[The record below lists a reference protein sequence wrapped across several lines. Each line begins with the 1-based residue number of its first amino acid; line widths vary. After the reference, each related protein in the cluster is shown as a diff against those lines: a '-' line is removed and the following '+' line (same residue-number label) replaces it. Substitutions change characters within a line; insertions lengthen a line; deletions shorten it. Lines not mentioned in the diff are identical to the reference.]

1 MSRFDKAIGTRTIK
15 KAAAVNRNEANI
27 PKIELIDISLLD
39 ENPDNE
45 NVFNMDGMEQL
56 KRSINENGFTVPVEV
71 FKKPDGRYEIS
82 SGHRRVRA
90 MKELGKDRVPCIVNS
105 MPNDIVRA
113 KRLLDSNITNRDMK
127 PMDYARAIEYYVDYV
142 LKPSGFAGRI
152 NDACA
157 DYFGISSSAVYKYRS
172 LSKIDSSLQE
182 LADDERIPFTSLVS
196 AHRLSPG
203 MQERLASEL
212 KKMLSKDGD
221 GDGPSRD
228 RIMSLIRNLLK
239 EEDRY
244 RGANDRAKR
253 KKAPDNI
260 PVSDDE
266 QQDSPGTDK
275 PGAVPSAKGDNRA
288 EEYFRHSYPADDRPV
303 LVPDDDETS
312 ASAGQD
318 TELYEETAGADVE
331 PTHNDSGAV
340 PAVPAGMALQKMDML
355 DSIITEL
362 EDYLS
367 IDPSPEAYKR
377 LERAG
382 ERIADILKKF

>member
-266 QQDSPGTDK
+266 QQDSPVPDKSGT
-275 PGAVPSAKGDNRA
+275 VPSAKGDNRA
-288 EEYFRHSYPADDRPV
+288 EEYIRHSYPADDRSVPI
-303 LVPDDDETS
+303 PDDDETR

-331 PTHNDSGAV
+331 PTRNDSGSV

>member
-182 LADDERIPFTSLVS
+182 LADDERFPFTSLVS

-221 GDGPSRD
+221 DDGPSRD

-266 QQDSPGTDK
+266 QQDSPVPDKSGT
-275 PGAVPSAKGDNRA
+275 VPSAKGDNRA
-288 EEYFRHSYPADDRPV
+288 EEYIRHSYPADDRPV
-303 LVPDDDETS
+303 PIPDDDETR

-331 PTHNDSGAV
+331 PTRNDSGSV

>member
-1 MSRFDKAIGTRTIK
+1 MSKFDKAIGTRTIK

-113 KRLLDSNITNRDMK
+113 KRLLDSNITNRDMR

-203 MQERLASEL
+203 MQEKLASEL

-221 GDGPSRD
+221 GDGLSRD
-228 RIMSLIRNLLK
+228 HIMSLIRNLLK

-244 RGANDRAKR
+244 RVANDRAKR

-266 QQDSPGTDK
+266 PQDSSGTDK
-275 PGAVPSAKGDNRA
+275 PGTVSSAKGDNRA
-288 EEYFRHSYPADDRPV
+288 EEYIRHSYPADDRPV
-303 LVPDDDETS
+303 PIPDDDETR

-318 TELYEETAGADVE
+318 MELYEETAGADVE
-331 PTHNDSGAV
+331 PTRNDSGSV

-382 ERIADILKKF
+382 ERIADILKKL

>member
-221 GDGPSRD
+221 DDGPSRD

-266 QQDSPGTDK
+266 QQDSPVPDKSGT
-275 PGAVPSAKGDNRA
+275 VPSAKGDNRA
-288 EEYFRHSYPADDRPV
+288 EEYIRHSYPADDRPV
-303 LVPDDDETS
+303 PIPDDDETK

-331 PTHNDSGAV
+331 PTRNDSGSV